1 MDPCF
6 YKIVLRY
13 VASVCKFGADLTCFS
28 ASDRSLAGRVLVA
41 VRCLG
46 CKLACSL
53 HLFPLPLAWCVRKTS
68 ETCTLVLRP
77 AGVGSKAG
85 AEAPSLG
92 RFKGKGF
99 LREGGNRNRVPQKR
113 CFCGSPVIKKAP
125 GGVNPP
131 FAEIFAAQ
139 KCS

>member
-53 HLFPLPLAWCVRKTS
+53 HLFPLPLAWC
-68 ETCTLVLRP
+68 TLHPWLP
-77 AGVGSKAG
+77 PPLAGELAG
-85 AEAPSLG
+85 RAAARL
-92 RFKGKGF
+92 KGG
-99 LREGGNRNRVPQKR
+99 
-113 CFCGSPVIKKAP
+113 AP
-125 GGVNPP
+125 GRGL
-131 FAEIFAAQ
+131 
-139 KCS
+139 